1 MFLKFC
7 KFFDPAL
14 WYTPHAHAKL
24 LQANTLCIIHRS
36 HSLTSI
42 LQRIANGDESA
53 ASECVQEYGGLIWRL
68 ARRYLDR
75 AQSEVEDA
83 VQDVFLEIWINAHRY
98 DPSKGSEASFIATLA
113 HRRIIDQQRKITSRR
128 RHERAAVQELKA
140 SGAAFNK
147 SETNTNQAPMYRK
160 EVADGFNELPESEQ
174 TALWMSAFHGLSHR
188 EISDLTNAPVGTVK
202 SRIRRAMIR
211 MTKSILGD
219 TADLSCE
226 GSNP

>member
-1 MFLKFC
+1 M
-7 KFFDPAL
+7 
-14 WYTPHAHAKL
+14 
-24 LQANTLCIIHRS
+24 S
-36 HSLTSI
+36 SI

-83 VQDVFLEIWINAHRY
+83 VQDVFLEIWISAHRY

-140 SGAAFNK
+140 SGASYQAPDQ
-147 SETNTNQAPMYRK
+147 SGTSAQAPMFRQ
-160 EVADGFNELPESEQ
+160 EVADGFNELPETEQ